1 MRARSDRSR
10 ARDARVIMPAF
21 AQSSKARQA
30 TASTAAATPART
42 EPVQIPDVQALVQLQ
57 RTIGNQATGR
67 LLQSDGAASEPIDAG
82 YGIERNADDVA
93 ERVLRAPDARG
104 QREESPARAHI
115 RAGDAGGIAAP
126 PGVKD
131 VLRSPGE
138 PLDPATRA
146 FMEPRFGYDFSGV
159 RVHVDDEAARSARD
173 LDASAY
179 TAGHA
184 IVFGAG
190 QFAPETGQGRRL
202 LAHELAHVVQ
212 QRGHGASDVQHA
224 GIAPSA
230 ERIARQAKPGP
241 SAPTNAGKALTDWL
255 LPAPAPASAPKP
267 PESHT
272 SDRPRRTRV
281 KVAVTAHASPR
292 WSGARSD
299 RQADTLNLKLS
310 HQRENAV
317 RDRVEQLLREAL
329 PDQQLLFERVQ
340 LPAADDDPFDIR
352 AAVDVESSAVGS
364 QQTLAEAG
372 KAGRRANDPSMRRV
386 DLSID
391 LSSAIDTIQDTRIH
405 EKRRVSGATRKW
417 AIKMGM
423 AMQAEEGVGG
433 GVFNFMLKNLKTS
446 QEVEGWA
453 EFGLGGVGAS
463 VPIPTI
469 DMGDYESFT
478 TKADATFS
486 DFDYKRFTIG
496 SFGFNALLFGYE
508 WSSMSILG
516 LPGGDVH
523 DIDIGGFVMGG
534 AGVDLGSGKF
544 GMMWLKSTPD
554 TYVADVVRDQRKA
567 YTSRMTESN
576 RLRVLFETGEATIS
590 PGQDAILQ
598 AFIDGA
604 VANYQR
610 GGVYGP

>member
-1 MRARSDRSR
+1 
-10 ARDARVIMPAF
+10 MPDF
-21 AQSSKARQA
+21 AQKTKSQQA
-30 TASTAAATPART
+30 SASAAAAVPERA
-42 EPVQIPDVQALVQLQ
+42 EPVQLSDVQALLHLQ
-57 RTIGNQATGR
+57 RTIGNGATR
-67 LLQSDGAASEPIDAG
+67 LLMQSEGDAHESNDQDDAF
-82 YGIERNADDVA
+82 ERNADAVA
-93 ERVLRAPDARG
+93 ERVMRMPEPSRQRTGSPETAR
-104 QREESPARAHI
+104 I
-115 RAGDAGGIAAP
+115 RADDVGGIAAP
-126 PGVKD
+126 SSARD
-131 VLRSPGE
+131 VLRSPGQ

-146 FMEPRFGYDFSGV
+146 FMEPRFGYDLSRV
-159 RVHVDDEAARSARD
+159 RVHADGEAARSARD
-173 LDASAY
+173 LNARAY
-179 TAGHA
+179 AAGHA

-190 QFAPETGQGRRL
+190 QFAPGTGEGRRL

-212 QRGHGASDVQHA
+212 QRGSGESNVRRAA
-224 GIAPSA
+224 IAPSA
-230 ERIARQAKPGP
+230 ERIARQANPGP
-241 SAPTNAGKALTDWL
+241 APPKNAGKMLTDWL
-255 LPAPAPASAPKP
+255 LPAPKPASSPKP
-267 PESHT
+267 PETHT
-272 SDRPRRTRV
+272 SDRARKTRV
-281 KVAVTAHASPR
+281 RVAVTGHASPR
-292 WSGARSD
+292 WSGARSN
-299 RQADTLNLKLS
+299 RQADELNLRLS

-317 RDRVEQLLREAL
+317 RERVEDLLREAL
-329 PDQQLLFERVQ
+329 PDEQLVFEHVK
-340 LPAADDDPFDIR
+340 PAAADADPFDLR
-352 AAVDVESSAVGS
+352 ASVDVESSAVGS
-364 QQTLAEAG
+364 QQTLGEAG

-386 DLSID
+386 DLSVD

-433 GVFNFMLKNLKTS
+433 GMFNFMLKNLKTS

-478 TKADATFS
+478 TKADAVFS

-508 WSSMSILG
+508 WSSMAILG
-516 LPGGDVH
+516 LPGGDVS

-567 YTSRMTESN
+567 YTSRMTDTK
-576 RLRVLFETGEATIS
+576 RLRVLFETGDATIS
-590 PGQDAILQ
+590 PDQDEILQ
-598 AFIDGA
+598 AFVESA

-610 GGVYGP
+610 GGVYSP

>member
-1 MRARSDRSR
+1 MPDVTREPKARRASSSATAAMPDRR
-10 ARDARVIMPAF
+10 EP
-21 AQSSKARQA
+21 AQS
-30 TASTAAATPART
+30 
-42 EPVQIPDVQALVQLQ
+42 PDFQALVHLQ
-57 RTIGNQATGR
+57 RAIGNQATRR
-67 LLQSDGAASEPIDAG
+67 LLQSDDASVEPTGPGDNV
-82 YGIERNADDVA
+82 ERNADDVA
-93 ERVLRAPDARG
+93 ERVMGAPDAQLHG
-104 QREESPARAHI
+104 PASARI
-115 RAGDAGGIAAP
+115 RADDGDELAAP
-126 PGVKD
+126 SSVHE

-138 PLDPATRA
+138 PLDQATRA
-146 FMEPRFGYDFSGV
+146 FMEPRFDHDLSGV
-159 RVHVDDEAARSARD
+159 RVHTDDRAARSARD
-173 LDASAY
+173 LNANAY
-179 TAGHA
+179 TAGRT

-190 QFAPETGQGRRL
+190 QFAPGTGEGRRL
-202 LAHELAHVVQ
+202 LAHELVHVVQ
-212 QRGHGASDVQHA
+212 QRGNGESNVQGAAIS
-224 GIAPSA
+224 PSGA
-230 ERIARQAKPGP
+230 RIARQATPNP
-241 SAPTNAGKALTDWL
+241 APPNAGKMLTDWL
-255 LPAPAPASAPKP
+255 LPKPAPPSSPEP
-267 PESHT
+267 PESHS
-272 SDRPRRTRV
+272 SDRPRRTQVRI
-281 KVAVTAHASPR
+281 AVTGHASPR

-299 RQADTLNLKLS
+299 RQADKLNLKLS

-317 RDRVEQLLREAL
+317 RERVEELLRDAL
-329 PDQQLLFERVQ
+329 PDQQLVFEHVQ
-340 LPAADDDPFDIR
+340 PAAADADPFDIR
-352 AAVDVESSAVGS
+352 ASVDVESTAVGS
-364 QQTLAEAG
+364 QQTLEEAG
-372 KAGRRANDPSMRRV
+372 KTGRRANDPSMRRV
-386 DLSID
+386 DLRVD

-423 AMQAEEGVGG
+423 AMQVEEGPGG
-433 GVFNFMLKNLKTS
+433 GVFNFMLKNLKTN

-478 TKADATFS
+478 TKADASFS

-516 LPGGDVH
+516 LPGGDVD

-534 AGVDLGSGKF
+534 AGIDLGSGKF

-567 YTSRMTESN
+567 YTSRMTESK

-590 PGQDAILQ
+590 PDQDKVLQ
-598 AFIDGA
+598 AFIADA

-610 GGVYGP
+610 GGVYTP